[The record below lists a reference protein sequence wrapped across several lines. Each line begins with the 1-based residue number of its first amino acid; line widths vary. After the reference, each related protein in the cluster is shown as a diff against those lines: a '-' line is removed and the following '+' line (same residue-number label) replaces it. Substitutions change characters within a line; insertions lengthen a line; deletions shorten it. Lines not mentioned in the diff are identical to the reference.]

1 MVSIMNAFFLLFLFV
16 SGISAFLFQPRFVRT
31 ATSQYMSAE
40 SASQTQLG
48 IVTMYKKDGCPYC
61 KNATALLE
69 EKYGLKIT
77 FVDING
83 DQK

>member
-1 MVSIMNAFFLLFLFV
+1 
-16 SGISAFLFQPRFVRT
+16 
-31 ATSQYMSAE
+31 MSAE
-40 SASQTQLG
+40 SDSQTQLG